1 MKDKKKVLLTNIY
14 YENQLGKQE
23 KLVAKAIQKLQQL
36 STRSIYFME
45 WSENDGLL
53 LFRSKVYVS
62 VILDLCCCIVFLHYN
77 LRITKY

>member
-1 MKDKKKVLLTNIY
+1 MTNIY

-23 KLVAKAIQKLQQL
+23 KSVAKAIQKLQQL
-36 STRSIYFME
+36 STKSIYFIE
-45 WSENDGLL
+45 WSENNGLL
-53 LFRSKVYVS
+53 LFRGKVYVS